1 MNNVAENF
9 VSVIEQWK
17 SYYTK
22 NPDDDPPNDDRW
34 MKMKALRSR
43 LPDMEDGEQ
52 KNRVP
57 LAELGGRTFKYF
69 VSKEFCDKEGQACL
83 I

>member
-1 MNNVAENF
+1 M
-9 VSVIEQWK
+9 IEQWK
-17 SYYTK
+17 RYYTK
-22 NPDDDPPNDDRW
+22 NPDDEDDEDRW

-57 LAELGGRTFKYF
+57 LAELGGRTFSYF